1 MNALYTQA
9 VFGVRRLG
17 LVCLL
22 YALEQVT
29 YPLKPQFTQHA
40 VGEVIVWTLQ
50 SCGKGGGLRAPS
62 VAALSRVGHCDRY

>member
-17 LVCLL
+17 LGCLL

-50 SCGKGGGLRAPS
+50 SCGKGGRAPS
-62 VAALSRVGHCDRY
+62 SVGGGPFSGRPL